1 MKPAKKETYHHG
13 DLRTALVALALER
26 VRKGGAESFSLR
38 EAARDAG
45 VTSGAAYKHFADKD
59 ELLAAVAAEA
69 LTLLAQRSQKAT
81 SGLKGKDRLH
91 ASAMA
96 YIDFAA
102 AEPRLFRLAFSR
114 FGSDGKTEK
123 DGVPGAFDQLR
134 LALGELQ
141 SDPAKPVDLRC
152 AGAGLG
158 RRTRHRLAD
167 QRWYVEEE
175 RSARRGGA
183 AALVQGHRAGEV
195 VPRTHHSIQ
204 AAYPPAAKAGT
215 QFFSLALDPRLRG
228 DERR

>member
-1 MKPAKKETYHHG
+1 MRPAKKETYHHG

-59 ELLAAVAAEA
+59 ELLSAVAAEA
-69 LTLLAQRSQKAT
+69 LVLLAHRSQKAT
-81 SGLKGKDRLH
+81 SSLKGKERLH

-123 DGVPGAFDQLR
+123 DGVPSAFAQLR
-134 LALGELQ
+134 LAVNELQ
-141 SDPAKPVDLRC
+141 PDPGKPSDPDA
-152 AGAGLG
+152 
-158 RRTRHRLAD
+158 LALAWAVAHGIASLISD
-167 QRWYVEEE
+167 GMWKKNDPRVE
-175 RSARRGGA
+175 
-183 AALVQGHRAGEV
+183 AAL
-195 VPRTHHSIQ
+195 
-204 AAYPPAAKAGT
+204 
-215 QFFSLALDPRLRG
+215 RLSFKG
-228 DERR
+228 IAPGK